1 MKTQEFVDV
10 RVGESTQPDHGYEL
24 SDKCIITKSSNAVAS
39 GAGSK
44 GLFSYKST
52 KLKSAECK
60 INQSLRDAS
69 PLLSRSKMNI
79 LPFTCALDGSN

>member
-52 KLKSAECK
+52 TSV
-60 INQSLRDAS
+60 
-69 PLLSRSKMNI
+69 
-79 LPFTCALDGSN
+79 FTTDYYSIFYR

>member
-1 MKTQEFVDV
+1 MFGWVKAL
-10 RVGESTQPDHGYEL
+10 SDHGYEL

-52 KLKSAECK
+52 KLKSAECR
-60 INQSLRDAS
+60 INQSLGMLIMEQEAKVC
-69 PLLSRSKMNI
+69 LV
-79 LPFTCALDGSN
+79 

>member
-1 MKTQEFVDV
+1 MKTQELVDV
-10 RVGESTQPDHGYEL
+10 RVGESTQPDYGYEL
-24 SDKCIITKSSNAVAS
+24 SDRCIITKSSNAVAS

-60 INQSLRDAS
+60 INQSLRFGFNFGKCCENSDYRC
-69 PLLSRSKMNI
+69 LE
-79 LPFTCALDGSN
+79 

>member
-1 MKTQEFVDV
+1 MFIIMKTQEFVDV

-24 SDKCIITKSSNAVAS
+24 SDMYNNESSNAVAG

-60 INQSLRDAS
+60 INQSLRDVDNGAG
-69 PLLSRSKMNI
+69 SKGLFSVNV
-79 LPFTCALDGSN
+79 D

>member
-1 MKTQEFVDV
+1 MFIIMKTQEIVDV

-24 SDKCIITKSSNAVAS
+24 SDRCIITKSSNAVAS

-52 KLKSAECK
+52 KQKSAECK
-60 INQSLRDAS
+60 INQSLRDVDNGAG
-69 PLLSRSKMNI
+69 SKGLFSVNV
-79 LPFTCALDGSN
+79 D